1 MNPTVRAR
9 LRTAFAFDRVLCRLF
24 AAWTCFA
31 ASVLLTRQE
40 KFLTLSFVPAYS
52 LLRVGLTMVLLFLV
66 FSAVAFFIR
75 GIHTDSLFLLL
86 AATVC
91 AVLWLILCKNQ
102 PSDFLICLAVSV
114 VYALFVLYF
123 LQQNRELLAAWHPGR
138 RTVLICAALF
148 ALLTCT
154 VIALITC
161 LRYRTFSSPN
171 YDFGLFCNMFYHMKK
186 CGLPLST
193 SERDVLLS
201 HFAVHI
207 SPVYYLLL
215 PFYAVFPSPLTLQ
228 IGQAVA
234 LAAGIIP
241 VLLLAKRFR
250 LSAKATIL
258 CAALYCFYPA
268 LSAGTFYDLHE
279 NCFLPLFL
287 LFTFW
292 FFETGRYPL
301 MYVGAAL
308 VLSVKEDA
316 AFYLL
321 IFALYLLLSRR
332 NLLHGGILAAVSL
345 GYFFL
350 CRHLL
355 DRYGLGMMVNRFD
368 NLIPSSEE
376 GLLGAIHTALVNPGY
391 LLTQL
396 FVSKEGGWE
405 KIQYLLQLLLPLGFL
420 PFCTKK
426 PSRWLLL
433 APVLFNL
440 LTMYVYQYQIG
451 FQYHFG
457 ITAFL
462 IYAMMGN
469 LTELHSSVR
478 QTLLSLAA
486 VFCLCLWI
494 FTVWTRAGIYLGRY
508 HDGAETYRQ
517 MEEILD
523 TLPEDASLCVSTFL
537 LPHVA
542 DRDTVFEVAYH
553 APAADIDY
561 VVLDLRYDQSEYTA
575 RYLALGYTVA
585 EEHPGKILILKKGT

>member
-1 MNPTVRAR
+1 MNPTIRAR

-24 AAWTCFA
+24 AAWACFA
-31 ASVLLTRQE
+31 CSVLLKEQE
-40 KFLTLSFVPAYS
+40 KFLTLSFVRSYS
-52 LLRVGLTMVLLFLV
+52 LLRVGLVTALLFLV
-66 FSAVAFFIR
+66 FSAAAVLIR

-91 AVLWLILCKNQ
+91 TVLWLLLCRNQ

-114 VYALFVLYF
+114 IYALFVIYF
-123 LQQNRELLAAWHPGR
+123 LRQNRELLAAWRPGR
-138 RTVLICAALF
+138 RTILICSIFF
-148 ALLTCT
+148 ALLCGT

-171 YDFGLFCNMFYHMKK
+171 YDFGLFCNMFHYMKK

-215 PFYAVFPSPLTLQ
+215 PFYALFPSPLTLQ

-241 VLLLAKRFR
+241 VLLLAKHFR
-250 LSAKATIL
+250 LSAKVTLL
-258 CAALYCFYPA
+258 CAVLYCFYPA

-287 LFTFW
+287 LFTFY
-292 FFETGRYPL
+292 FFESGRYPL
-301 MYVGAAL
+301 MYVSAAL

-350 CRHLL
+350 CQHLL
-355 DRYGLGMMVNRFD
+355 NRYGLGMMVNRFD
-368 NLIPSSEE
+368 NLIPSAEE
-376 GLLGAIHTALVNPGY
+376 GLIGAVHTALVNPGY

-396 FVSKEGGWE
+396 FSSKEGGWE

-469 LTELHSSVR
+469 LTELHVSAR

-494 FTVWTRAGIYLGRY
+494 FTVWTRAGNYLVRY
-508 HDGAETYRQ
+508 HDGAETYQQ

-542 DRDTVFEVAYH
+542 DRDFVFEVAYH
-553 APAADIDY
+553 TPAADIDY
-561 VVLDLRYDQSEYTA
+561 VVLDLRYDQSEYLA
-575 RYLALGYTVA
+575 RYLALGYTVS
-585 EEHPGKILILKKGT
+585 ENHPGKILILAKGT